1 MIFFTELHFC
11 YFQWKCKPDFF
22 HSMSILLVSKK
33 RDFTALE
40 SHIRSIGPNIDVET
54 WPAVAKPDRVQMA
67 VAWNQPENV
76 FATFPNLKVITS
88 LGAGVDHLLYDSTI
102 PETVTF
108 TRMVLP
114 SLKQQVADYVLM
126 SALNILRNSHD
137 YYRQQQ
143 QAEWAEHQP
152 IEKDDLRIG
161 VMGLGQLGSVTAKK
175 LEQSGFHVSGWART
189 KKELSSIRTYT
200 SGELDHFLEE
210 VNILVCLLPL
220 TPETEGILNLETIK
234 KLKQPAF
241 IINAARGEH
250 LVDEDLIYALDTDR
264 IRHATMDVFSDE
276 PLPESHPFW
285 NRDKITIT
293 PHVAALTNEKE
304 AAKLIVENYK
314 RLLSGMDL
322 NHPVSRDHKY

>member
-1 MIFFTELHFC
+1 
-11 YFQWKCKPDFF
+11 
-22 HSMSILLVSKK
+22 MSVLLVSKK
-33 RDFTALE
+33 RDFSALKK
-40 SHIRSIGPNIDVET
+40 HIQTIDSNIDVEI
-54 WPAVAKPDRVQMA
+54 WPAVANPDRVQLA

-76 FATFPNLKVITS
+76 FAKFPNLKAITS
-88 LGAGVDHLLYDSTI
+88 LGAGVDHLVRDATI
-102 PETVTF
+102 PESKNL

-126 SALNILRNSHD
+126 SVLNILRHSHT
-137 YYRQQQ
+137 YYRQKQR
-143 QAEWAEHQP
+143 AEWSEHQP

-175 LEQSGFHVSGWART
+175 LEQNGFHVSGWART

-200 SGELDHFLEE
+200 SGEIDIFLRE

-220 TPETEGILNLETIK
+220 TPETTGILNLKTIK
-234 KLKQPAF
+234 QLKQPAF

-264 IRHATMDVFSDE
+264 IRHATLDVFTDE

-293 PHVAALTNEKE
+293 PHIAALTNEKE
-304 AAKLIVENYK
+304 AAELIVENYK
-314 RLLSGMDL
+314 RLLSGMKLL
-322 NHPVSRDHKY
+322 NPVSRKFKY

>member
-1 MIFFTELHFC
+1 
-11 YFQWKCKPDFF
+11 
-22 HSMSILLVSKK
+22 MSVLLVSKK
-33 RDFTALE
+33 RDFSALKK
-40 SHIRSIGPNIDVET
+40 HIQTIDSNIDVEI
-54 WPAVAKPDRVQMA
+54 WPAVANPDRVQLA

-76 FATFPNLKVITS
+76 FAKFPNLKAITS
-88 LGAGVDHLLYDSTI
+88 LGAGVDHLVRDATI
-102 PETVTF
+102 PESKNL

-126 SALNILRNSHD
+126 SVLNILRHSHT
-137 YYRQQQ
+137 YYRQKQR
-143 QAEWAEHQP
+143 AEWSEHQP

-161 VMGLGQLGSVTAKK
+161 VMGLGQLGLVTAKK
-175 LEQSGFHVSGWART
+175 LEQNGFHVSGWART

-200 SGELDHFLEE
+200 SGEIDIFLRE

-220 TPETEGILNLETIK
+220 TPETTGILNLKTIK
-234 KLKQPAF
+234 QLKQPAF

-264 IRHATMDVFSDE
+264 IRHATLDVFTDE

-293 PHVAALTNEKE
+293 PHIAALTNEKE
-304 AAKLIVENYK
+304 AAELIVENYK
-314 RLLSGMDL
+314 RLLSGMKLL
-322 NHPVSRDHKY
+322 NPVSRKFKY

>member
-1 MIFFTELHFC
+1 
-11 YFQWKCKPDFF
+11 
-22 HSMSILLVSKK
+22 MSIFLVSRK
-33 RDFTALE
+33 RDFSSLKK
-40 SHIRSIGPNIDVET
+40 HIQSIDSNIDVEI
-54 WPAVAKPDRVQMA
+54 WPAVTHPGRVQLA
-67 VAWNQPENV
+67 IAWNQPENV
-76 FATFPNLKVITS
+76 FTKFPNLKAITS
-88 LGAGVDHLLYDSTI
+88 LGAGVDHLVRDATI
-102 PETVTF
+102 PESINL

-126 SALNILRNSHD
+126 SVLNILRHSHT

-143 QAEWAEHQP
+143 RAEWSEHQP
-152 IEKDDLRIG
+152 IEKGGLRIG

-175 LEQSGFHVSGWART
+175 LEQNGFHVSGWART

-200 SGELDHFLEE
+200 SGEIDIFLKE

-220 TPETEGILNLETIK
+220 TPETTGILNLKTIK
-234 KLKQPAF
+234 QLKQPAF

-264 IRHATMDVFSDE
+264 IRHATLDVFTDE

-285 NRDKITIT
+285 NRKKITIT
-293 PHVAALTNEKE
+293 PHVAALTNDKE

-314 RLLSGMDL
+314 RLLSGMKLL
-322 NHPVSRDHKY
+322 NPVSRKFKY